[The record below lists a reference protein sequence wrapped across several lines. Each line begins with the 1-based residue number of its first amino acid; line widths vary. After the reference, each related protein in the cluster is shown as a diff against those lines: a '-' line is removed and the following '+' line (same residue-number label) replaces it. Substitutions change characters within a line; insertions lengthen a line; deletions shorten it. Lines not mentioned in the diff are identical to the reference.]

1 MLRPNDLDALQSSV
15 LQDCAAFSPELI
27 LSAGIV
33 LLLFL
38 RLFTAL
44 DRLHLGWI
52 ALGVTAVAFGTT
64 CAQWLGC
71 CGTVIIS
78 PDQFAT
84 TYNRTSLDLF
94 GGMLIYDN
102 FTVFLRLFLLSFTG
116 LIIWLTLVTGIPD
129 KEDSGDFYTL
139 ILGATVG
146 MMVMSST
153 NHLIMMFI
161 GVE

>member
-52 ALGVTAVAFGTT
+52 ALVVTVVAFGTT
-64 CAQWLGC
+64 CAQWVGC
-71 CGTVIIS
+71 CMVS
-78 PDQFAT
+78 PDAFNEA
-84 TYNRTSLDLF
+84 YNRTSLNLF

-102 FTVFLRLFLLSFTG
+102 FTVFLRLFLL
-116 LIIWLTLVTGIPD
+116 
-129 KEDSGDFYTL
+129 
-139 ILGATVG
+139 
-146 MMVMSST
+146 
-153 NHLIMMFI
+153 
-161 GVE
+161 